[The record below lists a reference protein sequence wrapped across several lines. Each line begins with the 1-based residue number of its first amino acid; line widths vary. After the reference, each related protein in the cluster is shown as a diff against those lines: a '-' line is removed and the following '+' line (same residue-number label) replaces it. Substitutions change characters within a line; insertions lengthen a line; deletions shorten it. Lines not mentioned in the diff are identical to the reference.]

1 MKKKLIVLLIIVFVI
16 MLCLL
21 FYYKYYE
28 YKYININNIDIPN
41 VEIDADKASYFFD
54 LDKYIDEYKND
65 QIIGLITIM
74 DTDFSMLFAQSDDN
88 SYYLDHLLNHE
99 YTKLGSTF
107 LDYRVDIDNSRKIN
121 IYGHNNNDVGVSF
134 NYIMNYENKSFFDK
148 YDKIYIYTKDTS
160 YVCEVFSVQI
170 VDSNYIHM
178 KVDFNNDY
186 EFYDYLDN
194 VLANSIYY
202 REINYDE
209 VSRVLTLQ
217 TCTNRK
223 DLEYLLV
230 NARLI

>member
-1 MKKKLIVLLIIVFVI
+1 
-16 MLCLL
+16 
-21 FYYKYYE
+21 
-28 YKYININNIDIPN
+28 
-41 VEIDADKASYFFD
+41 
-54 LDKYIDEYKND
+54 
-65 QIIGLITIM
+65 
-74 DTDFSMLFAQSDDN
+74 
-88 SYYLDHLLNHE
+88 
-99 YTKLGSTF
+99 
-107 LDYRVDIDNSRKIN
+107 
-121 IYGHNNNDVGVSF
+121 
-134 NYIMNYENKSFFDK
+134 MNYENKSFFDK

-160 YVCEVFSVQI
+160 YVYEVFSVQI